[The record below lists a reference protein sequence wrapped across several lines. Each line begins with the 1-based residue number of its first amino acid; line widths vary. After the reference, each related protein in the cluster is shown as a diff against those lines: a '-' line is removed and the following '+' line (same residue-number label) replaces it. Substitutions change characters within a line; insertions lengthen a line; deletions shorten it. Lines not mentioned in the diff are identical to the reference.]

1 MDQYTDEELM
11 AALLSRKLDSN
22 DFIDRRDAVKETIK
36 DFEIF
41 CREYGYII
49 EKALYDRKLAKMER
63 MVKK

>member
-1 MDQYTDEELM
+1 MNQYTDEELM

-22 DFIDRRDAVKETIK
+22 DFIDHRDAVKEISK

-49 EKALYDRKLAKMER
+49 EKALHDRKLAKMER